1 MRTQEIVTPESV
13 RNFIRYP
20 QIIHTAFRAA
30 VYSIAGGPAR
40 AFDLSASISLSAD
53 SPFESPLVLIFSS
66 NTCIVKGNRNS
77 TSHA

>member
-1 MRTQEIVTPESV
+1 MPVKY
-13 RNFIRYP
+13 FIHYP

-30 VYSIAGGPAR
+30 VYLIAVNPAR
-40 AFDLSASISLSAD
+40 AFDLLKSMFA
-53 SPFESPLVLIFSS
+53 EPLVLIFSR